1 MSLKAFHL
9 VFVSL
14 SVLLMLVLAGWCF
27 GNYRQDG
34 GTANLVWGAL
44 ALVAAAGLVVYG
56 RIFLKKLKH
65 ISYL

>member
-1 MSLKAFHL
+1 MSLKAFHI

-34 GTANLVWGAL
+34 GAANLVWGGL

>member
-9 VFVSL
+9 VFVTA
-14 SVLLMLVLAGWCF
+14 SVLLMLGIAGWCVSQ
-27 GNYRQDG
+27 YLDG
-34 GTANLVWGAL
+34 AGTNQLVWATVSL
-44 ALVAAAGLVVYG
+44 ACAAALLVYG

>member
-9 VFVSL
+9 VFVTA
-14 SVLLMLVLAGWCF
+14 SVLLMLGVAGWCVSQYF
-27 GNYRQDG
+27 DG
-34 GTANLVWGAL
+34 AGAIQLVWATLSL
-44 ALVAAAGLVVYG
+44 ACAAGLVVYG